1 MAIVDV
7 DDVLYMFN
15 VLCALFSVCIIFLIN
30 NSHGTLRLIKRLQRN
45 LIGEEDQNFVSTV
58 MINTC
63 T

>member
-15 VLCALFSVCIIFLIN
+15 VLCAVFSVRIMFSIN
-30 NSHGTLRLIKRLQRN
+30 NSYGTLRLHRKIAKE
-45 LIGEEDQNFVSTV
+45 LIGEDGHNIDSTV
-58 MINTC
+58 MINTY